1 MKLEIYFFTWLC
13 NRLHYRVNEINKQ
26 ILFFLP
32 IYAIVCINDN
42 AINWRIIMGVTIKD
56 IAKIAGVSPS
66 TVSRVLNG
74 NNVISKE
81 TSDRIQ
87 LVMAEMDYHPD
98 SRARNLITGNT
109 NSIGLIMDAKNE
121 FAFFNTFFDRSVYAI
136 EKVIQD
142 KGYTLL
148 IANDDS
154 MAEESLV
161 EKLVFEKKIDGLL
174 LPASIVH
181 QKLVEMLK
189 KNKFPFVILG
199 EPDNLKVETCWVDID
214 NKEGGRMAVTHMLE
228 HGYKNI
234 ALLVGD
240 RKNVFVRNRI
250 CGYLNGLTQSTRQ
263 IDDSLVQEGVTPET
277 AEAVT
282 HALLVKENR
291 PDAFLCSDNVI
302 AWHVLQAIKHE
313 GLNVPNDI
321 GIITFDNYPI
331 AQYTEPPLTAVDVD
345 TYGMG
350 EKAAIQLLQIMNKVK
365 IKNQHLL
372 MKPVIVARDSSSRKE

>member
-1 MKLEIYFFTWLC
+1 
-13 NRLHYRVNEINKQ
+13 
-26 ILFFLP
+26 
-32 IYAIVCINDN
+32 
-42 AINWRIIMGVTIKD
+42 MGVTIKD

-199 EPDNLKVETCWVDID
+199 EPDNLKVETCWVD
-214 NKEGGRMAVTHMLE
+214 
-228 HGYKNI
+228 
-234 ALLVGD
+234 VGD